1 LRVFRRALI
10 AIVATGISVGL
21 STVIAGSS
29 SAAASVPRVAGPAGT
44 AGTAGSLTR
53 AATPARPAA
62 GYFSTPGGLTGVAAV
77 SASNAWAV
85 GYAGSSTSPKVLM
98 LHWNGKTWS
107 RVTGPSV
114 LTGAGELN
122 AITVV
127 NAKDAWAAGFT
138 GAFTNTSRRT
148 LLLHWNGSAW
158 SPVTRPAPIPGF
170 LNAVTATASGGWA
183 VGGVPNGHNW
193 PHPLALRLSGTTWS
207 RVPMPYVLEV
217 TGVAITGTNAAWAI
231 GATEQQFEFARW
243 NGHTWTW
250 EFSMLPVQDT
260 YILGGIAAGPGGA
273 AFTVGYEFP
282 NGGPQVP
289 AGLKLA
295 GSTWKKVT
303 VKAPSNAVL
312 NAVTFTPGG
321 TAWAAGSTFPS
332 TLILRWNGSAWT
344 RVASPSPGSND
355 TLDGLGFSSARD
367 GWAVGSSGSDTLI
380 LHWNGAAWGTPP
392 PPPTGYQAQ
401 GGLLG
406 VAAASDSGAWA
417 VGYAGSISAP
427 KVLLVHWNGAAW
439 SRVTKPAVLA
449 GAGQLAAI
457 TVVSA
462 SDAWAAG
469 FTGSYTSPRT
479 LLLHWNGTAWSQ
491 VTSPAPIAG
500 ALSAV
505 TATATSGWAVGD
517 VHPGGASYSPLILRL
532 AGTAWSRPATT
543 YGTHA
548 NDDVALDGVAVTSGS
563 SAWATGNTQETS
575 ALARWNGSTWT
586 SAYSLFPLPAQYFF
600 KGIAA
605 GPDGTAFMVGAR
617 LSGASQVPFSA
628 QLAGTTWRTVTVSAP
643 AGAALNAVTFAPGGA
658 AWAAGVAGTG
668 TLILRWTGKAWA
680 RISGPGTSGAVNGL
694 GFSAASYGWAV
705 GTSGSDTLVLHWNGS
720 TWN

>member
-1 LRVFRRALI
+1 VRVSSLARIAVAASGICLAVAGLVSGPVRA
-10 AIVATGISVGL
+10 
-21 STVIAGSS
+21 AGAA
-29 SAAASVPRVAGPAGT
+29 SAA
-44 AGTAGSLTR
+44 
-53 AATPARPAA
+53 PARPAA
-62 GYFSTPGGLTGVAAV
+62 TYYSTAGGLTGVAAV
-77 SASNAWAV
+77 SASSAWAV
-85 GYAGSSTSPKVLM
+85 GYAGSSASPKVLM

-107 RVTGPSV
+107 RVTSPGV
-114 LTGAGELN
+114 LTAAGQLN

-138 GAFTNTSRRT
+138 GGSTNTTRRT
-148 LLLHWNGSAW
+148 LLLHWNGTTW
-158 SPVTRPAPIPGF
+158 SEVTRPAPIPGF

-193 PHPLALRLSGTTWS
+193 PKPLALRQSGTTWS
-207 RVPMPYVLEV
+207 RVPMPLVLEV

-250 EFSMLPVQDT
+250 ELSILPVQDL

-282 NGGPQVP
+282 NGGSQVP
-289 AGLKLA
+289 VSLKLA

-303 VKAPSNAVL
+303 VKAPSNALL
-312 NAVTFTPGG
+312 NAVTFAPGG
-321 TAWAAGSTFPS
+321 TAWAAGSTYPS
-332 TLILRWNGSAWT
+332 TLIMRWNGSAWT

-367 GWAVGSSGSDTLI
+367 GWAVGSSGSSTLI
-380 LHWNGAAWGTPP
+380 LHWNGTKWATPP
-392 PPPTGYQAQ
+392 PPPTGYDTPGA
-401 GGLLG
+401 LLG
-406 VAAASDSGAWA
+406 VAAASNSSAWA
-417 VGYAGSISAP
+417 VGYAGSYTSS
-427 KVLLVHWNGAAW
+427 KVMMLHWNGSAW

-462 SDAWAAG
+462 SDAWAVG
-469 FTGSYTSPRT
+469 FTGTYNSQHT

-517 VHPGGASYSPLILRL
+517 VHPGGAAYSPLILRL
-532 AGTAWSRPATT
+532 TGTAWSRPATT
-543 YGTHA
+543 YGTHV
-548 NDDVALDGVAVTSGS
+548 NDDLGLNGVAVTSGT
-563 SAWATGNTQETS
+563 SAWASGTTQETS
-575 ALARWNGSTWT
+575 ALAQWNGGTWT
-586 SAYSLFPLPAQYFF
+586 SAYSLFPLPAQYLFN
-600 KGIAA
+600 GVAA
-605 GPDGTAFMVGAR
+605 GPGGIAFLVGSQS
-617 LSGASQVPFSA
+617 SGASQVAFSA
-628 QLAGTTWRTVTVSAP
+628 KLAGTTWRKVPVSAP
-643 AGAALNAVTFAPGGA
+643 AGAALNAVTFAPGGT
-658 AWAAGVAGTG
+658 AWAAGAAGAN
-668 TLILRWTGKAWA
+668 TLILRWTGTAWA
-680 RISGPGTSGAVNGL
+680 RTSGPGAGAVNGL
-694 GFSAASYGWAV
+694 WFSAASYGWAA